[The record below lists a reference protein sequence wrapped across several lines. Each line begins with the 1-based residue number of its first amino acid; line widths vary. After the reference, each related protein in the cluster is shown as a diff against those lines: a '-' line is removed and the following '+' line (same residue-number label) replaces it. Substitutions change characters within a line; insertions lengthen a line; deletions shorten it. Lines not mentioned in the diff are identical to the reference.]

1 MFYWTPLIEIFV
13 LLLFIGCQ
21 SAWDICSLFTQW
33 QWQWLVVT
41 KQIFRPSEFFPVT
54 ITDKST
60 QISIWLNIY
69 FRVITD
75 SPGLAL
81 LCVAR
86 LQTNCDCPYKVLPI
100 PYLGCRPG
108 WTSGVGGTD
117 ESRPDTWRLSRSLP
131 ASRSLIPSGQTL
143 HIWSPMSPSPCH
155 HRRYMIESHTQLWWL
170 WTKTPPPPHSQ
181 LIFVLCGLNIVFSA
195 SRYLFVK

>member
-33 QWQWLVVT
+33 QWLVVT

-54 ITDKST
+54 ITDNHW
-60 QISIWLNIY
+60 QIHSNLHMAEY
-69 FRVITD
+69 LFPSSV
-75 SPGLAL
+75 L

-100 PYLGCRPG
+100 PYLGCRAG
-108 WTSGVGGTD
+108 WTGGVGGDRWEQTRYLTALPVSPSLQISD
-117 ESRPDTWRLSRSLP
+117 PIRSAL
-131 ASRSLIPSGQTL
+131 AHMVT
-143 HIWSPMSPSPCH
+143 MSPSPCH
-155 HRRYMIESHTQLWWL
+155 HRRYMIESHTQL
-170 WTKTPPPPHSQ
+170 
-181 LIFVLCGLNIVFSA
+181 G
-195 SRYLFVK
+195 